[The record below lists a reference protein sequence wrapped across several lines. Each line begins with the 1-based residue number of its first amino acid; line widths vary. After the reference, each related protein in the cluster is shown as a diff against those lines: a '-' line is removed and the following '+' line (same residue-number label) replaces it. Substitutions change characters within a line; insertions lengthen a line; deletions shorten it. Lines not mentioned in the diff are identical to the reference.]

1 MRLVHVKE
9 EKIFFTMT
17 TGDLK
22 NNLRKF
28 VSELKQVQFPQSELD
43 LKGIAQG
50 VPKAFLPVVHH
61 VFLDY
66 SISLAQYFANKEY
79 DLYGKTDLR
88 FMEAVYKVLRDE
100 FGYKPQITKEQFLTI
115 GFAER
120 KILSLCEILKLLRGK
135 HDELNPKT
143 KSERKRGRNISHLTS
158 KGTTEKE
165 SSSVIKDVVARYDYF
180 PGPLPVNTDMKRFQ
194 SNKEATEAGLGLTE
208 PLVTRVIPDEDHTIM
223 NSEDTTRCFSK
234 TADKDD
240 SHQSSGTVPSNLV
253 VKSVSDERYFGVK
266 FPVSR
271 NLEIRSNFCQ
281 QPQLNWITGHSQGK
295 SVTREDQFTES
306 QPKQTK
312 SAEALPLEVPLS
324 FGPNPSIS
332 VPARIHTIPY
342 SERSVLSY
350 PMDLGTTVN
359 VGTTGLSRPQAIPLP
374 VSMTTA
380 PTPSPDLML
389 TPVIK
394 GVHHS
399 TVPILSCQRES
410 DLQAY
415 KVPVVEDNLPATK
428 VVRHS
433 NSSEAVSSVAVS
445 AHLSSSAE
453 NVTQVVVLKQ
463 QVQELQEKF
472 DAMTLLN
479 NEMSARVVLLES
491 RMKLLEEACEKKPC
505 SSCNNHPPTS
515 KESTLQKDIV
525 AVVSGFNLHG
535 DKDLA
540 TNVLTNEEI
549 NNHTRNDK
557 TGLKQNTTSR
567 KLFKEIV
574 TSAGSGDN
582 AVLESSHDNTPSTS
596 DKSDNDHDDDDD
608 DKENKIN
615 CEETPSKSKTVSS
628 SEQDDVIVISPL
640 PSASK
645 PSEVFA
651 DSTTKNTVVNVHKR
665 LQETRELLARTNRD
679 FAAKFNH
686 FQVE

>member
-28 VSELKQVQFPQSELD
+28 VSELKQVHFPQSELD

-223 NSEDTTRCFSK
+223 NSEDATRCCSK
-234 TADKDD
+234 TAGKDD

-350 PMDLGTTVN
+350 PMDLDTTVN
-359 VGTTGLSRPQAIPLP
+359 VRTRPQSIPSP

-428 VVRHS
+428 VLRHS
-433 NSSEAVSSVAVS
+433 NSSEAVSNVAVS
-445 AHLSSSAE
+445 AHPSSSAE

-463 QVQELQEKF
+463 LVQELQEKF

-505 SSCNNHPPTS
+505 CSCNNHPPTS
-515 KESTLQKDIV
+515 KESTLQKDIL

-535 DKDLA
+535 DKNLA
-540 TNVLTNEEI
+540 TNALTNEEI
-549 NNHTRNDK
+549 NNHTGNHK

-645 PSEVFA
+645 LSEVFA

-686 FQVE
+686 FQLE

>member
-1 MRLVHVKE
+1 
-9 EKIFFTMT
+9 MT

-28 VSELKQVQFPQSELD
+28 VSELKQVHFPQSELD
-43 LKGIAQG
+43 VKGIAQG

-143 KSERKRGRNISHLTS
+143 KGERKRGRSISHLTS

-165 SSSVIKDVVARYDYF
+165 SSSVIKDVMARDDYF

-208 PLVTRVIPDEDHTIM
+208 PLVTRVIPDDDHTIM
-223 NSEDTTRCFSK
+223 NSEDATRCCSK
-234 TADKDD
+234 TAGKKD
-240 SHQSSGTVPSNLV
+240 SHQSSDSVPSNLV
-253 VKSVSDERYFGVK
+253 VKSVSDEHQFGVK

-271 NLEIRSNFCQ
+271 NLEIRSKFCQ

-295 SVTREDQFTES
+295 SVTSEDQFRES
-306 QPKQTK
+306 QPWQTK
-312 SAEALPLEVPLS
+312 TAEALPLEVPLS
-324 FGPNPSIS
+324 CEPNPSIS
-332 VPARIHTIPY
+332 IPATIHTIPY
-342 SERSVLSY
+342 SERSGLSY
-350 PMDLGTTVN
+350 PMDLDTTVN
-359 VGTTGLSRPQAIPLP
+359 VRTRPQSIPSP

-445 AHLSSSAE
+445 AHPSSSAE

-505 SSCNNHPPTS
+505 CSSNNHPPTS

-525 AVVSGFNLHG
+525 TVVSGFNLHG
-535 DKDLA
+535 GKDLA
-540 TNVLTNEEI
+540 TNALTNEEI
-549 NNHTRNDK
+549 NYHTGNDK
-557 TGLKQNTTSR
+557 TGLKQNTTGR
-567 KLFKEIV
+567 KLFKEIE

-596 DKSDNDHDDDDD
+596 DKSDNDHYDDD

-615 CEETPSKSKTVSS
+615 SEETPSKSKTVSS
-628 SEQDDVIVISPL
+628 NEQDDVIVISPL

-645 PSEVFA
+645 LSEVFA

-686 FQVE
+686 FQLE

>member
-28 VSELKQVQFPQSELD
+28 VSELKQVHFPQSELD

-135 HDELNPKT
+135 HDELNSKT

-208 PLVTRVIPDEDHTIM
+208 PPVTRVIPDEDHTIM
-223 NSEDTTRCFSK
+223 NSEDATRCCSK
-234 TADKDD
+234 TAGKDD

-306 QPKQTK
+306 QPQQTK

-350 PMDLGTTVN
+350 PMDLDTTVN
-359 VGTTGLSRPQAIPLP
+359 VRTRPQSIPSP

-428 VVRHS
+428 VLRHS
-433 NSSEAVSSVAVS
+433 NSSEAVSNIAVS
-445 AHLSSSAE
+445 AHPSSSAE

-463 QVQELQEKF
+463 LVQELQEKF

-491 RMKLLEEACEKKPC
+491 RMKLLEQACEKKPC
-505 SSCNNHPPTS
+505 CSCNNHPPTS

-535 DKDLA
+535 DKNLA
-540 TNVLTNEEI
+540 TNALTNEEI
-549 NNHTRNDK
+549 NNHTGNHK

-567 KLFKEIV
+567 KLFKEKV

-596 DKSDNDHDDDDD
+596 DKSVNDHDDDDD

-615 CEETPSKSKTVSS
+615 CGETPSKSKTVSS

-645 PSEVFA
+645 LSEVFA

-665 LQETRELLARTNRD
+665 LQETRQLLARTNRD

-686 FQVE
+686 FQLE

>member
-1 MRLVHVKE
+1 
-9 EKIFFTMT
+9 MT

-28 VSELKQVQFPQSELD
+28 VSELKQVHFPQSELD
-43 LKGIAQG
+43 VKGIAQG

-143 KSERKRGRNISHLTS
+143 KGERKRGRSISHLTS

-165 SSSVIKDVVARYDYF
+165 SSSVIKDVMARDDYF

-208 PLVTRVIPDEDHTIM
+208 PLVTRVIPDDDHTIM
-223 NSEDTTRCFSK
+223 NSEDATRCCSK
-234 TADKDD
+234 TAGKKD
-240 SHQSSGTVPSNLV
+240 SHQSSDSVPSNLV
-253 VKSVSDERYFGVK
+253 VKSVSDEHQFGVK

-271 NLEIRSNFCQ
+271 NLEIRSKFCQ

-306 QPKQTK
+306 QPQQTK

-342 SERSVLSY
+342 SERSVLFY
-350 PMDLGTTVN
+350 PMDLDTTVN
-359 VGTTGLSRPQAIPLP
+359 VRTRPQSIPSP

-380 PTPSPDLML
+380 PTASPDLML

-433 NSSEAVSSVAVS
+433 NSSEAVSNVAVS
-445 AHLSSSAE
+445 AHPSSSAE

-463 QVQELQEKF
+463 LVQELQEKF

-505 SSCNNHPPTS
+505 CSCNNHPPTS

-525 AVVSGFNLHG
+525 TVVSGFNLHG
-535 DKDLA
+535 GKDLA
-540 TNVLTNEEI
+540 TNALTNEEI
-549 NNHTRNDK
+549 NYHTGNDK
-557 TGLKQNTTSR
+557 TGLKQNTTGR
-567 KLFKEIV
+567 KLFKEIE

-596 DKSDNDHDDDDD
+596 DKSDNDHYDDD

-615 CEETPSKSKTVSS
+615 SEETPSKSKTVSS
-628 SEQDDVIVISPL
+628 NEQDDVIVISPL

-645 PSEVFA
+645 LSEVFA

-686 FQVE
+686 FQLE

>member
-1 MRLVHVKE
+1 
-9 EKIFFTMT
+9 MT

-28 VSELKQVQFPQSELD
+28 VSELKQVHFPQSELD

-143 KSERKRGRNISHLTS
+143 KGERKRGRSISHLTS

-165 SSSVIKDVVARYDYF
+165 SSSVIKDIIARYDYF

-208 PLVTRVIPDEDHTIM
+208 PLVTRVIPDEDHTIR
-223 NSEDTTRCFSK
+223 NSEDATRCCSK
-234 TADKDD
+234 TAGKDD

-271 NLEIRSNFCQ
+271 NLEIRSNFSQ

-306 QPKQTK
+306 QPQQTK
-312 SAEALPLEVPLS
+312 SAEALPLEVPMS
-324 FGPNPSIS
+324 FGPNPPIS

-350 PMDLGTTVN
+350 PIDLDTTDN
-359 VGTTGLSRPQAIPLP
+359 VRTTGLNRPQSIPSP

-433 NSSEAVSSVAVS
+433 NSSEAVSSGDS

-505 SSCNNHPPTS
+505 CSCNNRPPTN
-515 KESTLQKDIV
+515 EERTLQKDIV
-525 AVVSGFNLHG
+525 AVVSGFNFHG
-535 DKDLA
+535 NKDLA
-540 TNVLTNEEI
+540 TNALPNEEI
-549 NNHTRNDK
+549 NNHTGNDK

-608 DKENKIN
+608 KENNIN
-615 CEETPSKSKTVSS
+615 SEETPSKSKTVSS

-645 PSEVFA
+645 LSEVFA

-686 FQVE
+686 YQLE

>member
-1 MRLVHVKE
+1 
-9 EKIFFTMT
+9 MT

-28 VSELKQVQFPQSELD
+28 VSELKQVHFPQSELD

-50 VPKAFLPVVHH
+50 IPKAFLPVVHH

-79 DLYGKTDLR
+79 DLYGKTDSR

-208 PLVTRVIPDEDHTIM
+208 PLVTRVILDEDHTIM
-223 NSEDTTRCFSK
+223 NSEDATRCCSK
-234 TADKDD
+234 TAGKDD

-350 PMDLGTTVN
+350 PVDLDTTVN
-359 VGTTGLSRPQAIPLP
+359 VRTRPQSIPSP

-380 PTPSPDLML
+380 PKPSPDLML

-399 TVPILSCQRES
+399 TVPFLSCQRES

-433 NSSEAVSSVAVS
+433 NSSEAVSNVAVS
-445 AHLSSSAE
+445 AHPSSSAE

-463 QVQELQEKF
+463 LVQELQEKF

-505 SSCNNHPPTS
+505 CSCNNHPPTS

-535 DKDLA
+535 DKNLA
-540 TNVLTNEEI
+540 TNALTNEEI
-549 NNHTRNDK
+549 NNHTGNHK

-645 PSEVFA
+645 LSEVFA

>member
-1 MRLVHVKE
+1 
-9 EKIFFTMT
+9 MT

-28 VSELKQVQFPQSELD
+28 VSELKQVHFPQSELD

-143 KSERKRGRNISHLTS
+143 KGERKRGRSISHLTS

-165 SSSVIKDVVARYDYF
+165 SSSVIKDVMARDDYF

-223 NSEDTTRCFSK
+223 NSEDATRCCSK
-234 TADKDD
+234 TAGKKD
-240 SHQSSGTVPSNLV
+240 SHQSSGSVPSNLV
-253 VKSVSDERYFGVK
+253 VKSVSDEHQFGVK

-271 NLEIRSNFCQ
+271 NLEIRSKFCQ

-295 SVTREDQFTES
+295 SVTSEDQFRES
-306 QPKQTK
+306 QPWQTK
-312 SAEALPLEVPLS
+312 TAEALPLEVPLS
-324 FGPNPSIS
+324 CEPNPSIS
-332 VPARIHTIPY
+332 IPATIHTVPY
-342 SERSVLSY
+342 SERSGLSY
-350 PMDLGTTVN
+350 PMDLDTTVN
-359 VGTTGLSRPQAIPLP
+359 VRTRPQSIPSP

-399 TVPILSCQRES
+399 NVPILSCQRES

-445 AHLSSSAE
+445 AHPSSSAE

-472 DAMTLLN
+472 DAMTLLK

-505 SSCNNHPPTS
+505 CSCNNHPPTS

-525 AVVSGFNLHG
+525 TVVSGFNLHG
-535 DKDLA
+535 GKDLA
-540 TNVLTNEEI
+540 TNALTNEEI
-549 NNHTRNDK
+549 NYHTGNDK
-557 TGLKQNTTSR
+557 TGLKQNTTGR
-567 KLFKEIV
+567 KLFKEIE

-645 PSEVFA
+645 LSEVFA

-686 FQVE
+686 FQLE

>member
-1 MRLVHVKE
+1 
-9 EKIFFTMT
+9 MT

-28 VSELKQVQFPQSELD
+28 VSELKQVHFPQSELD

-143 KSERKRGRNISHLTS
+143 KGERKRGRSISHLTS

-165 SSSVIKDVVARYDYF
+165 SSSVIKDIIARYDYF

-208 PLVTRVIPDEDHTIM
+208 PLVTRVVPDEDHTIM
-223 NSEDTTRCFSK
+223 NSEDATRCCSK
-234 TADKDD
+234 TAGKDD

-271 NLEIRSNFCQ
+271 NLEIRSNFSQ

-306 QPKQTK
+306 QPQQTK

-350 PMDLGTTVN
+350 PIDLDTTDN
-359 VGTTGLSRPQAIPLP
+359 VRTTGLNRPQSIPSP

-433 NSSEAVSSVAVS
+433 NSSEAVSSGDS

-491 RMKLLEEACEKKPC
+491 RMKLLEEACEKKTC
-505 SSCNNHPPTS
+505 CSCNNRPPTN
-515 KESTLQKDIV
+515 EERTLQKDIV
-525 AVVSGFNLHG
+525 AVVSGFNFHG
-535 DKDLA
+535 NKDLA
-540 TNVLTNEEI
+540 TNALPNEEI
-549 NNHTRNDK
+549 NNHTGNDK

-608 DKENKIN
+608 KENNIN
-615 CEETPSKSKTVSS
+615 SEETPSKSKTVSS

-645 PSEVFA
+645 LSEVFA

-679 FAAKFNH
+679 FATKFNH
-686 FQVE
+686 YQLE

>member
-1 MRLVHVKE
+1 
-9 EKIFFTMT
+9 MT

-28 VSELKQVQFPQSELD
+28 VSELKQVHFPQSELD
-43 LKGIAQG
+43 VKGIAQG

-165 SSSVIKDVVARYDYF
+165 SSSVIKDVMARDDYF

-208 PLVTRVIPDEDHTIM
+208 PLVTRVIPDDDHTIM
-223 NSEDTTRCFSK
+223 NSEDATRCCSK
-234 TADKDD
+234 TAGKKD
-240 SHQSSGTVPSNLV
+240 SHQSSDSVPSNLV
-253 VKSVSDERYFGVK
+253 VKSVSDEHQFGVK

-271 NLEIRSNFCQ
+271 NLEIRSKFCQ

-295 SVTREDQFTES
+295 SVTSEDQFRES
-306 QPKQTK
+306 QPWQTK
-312 SAEALPLEVPLS
+312 TAEALPLEVPLS
-324 FGPNPSIS
+324 CEPNPSIS
-332 VPARIHTIPY
+332 IPATIHTIPY
-342 SERSVLSY
+342 SERSGLSY
-350 PMDLGTTVN
+350 PMDLDTTVN
-359 VGTTGLSRPQAIPLP
+359 VRTRPQSIPSP

-445 AHLSSSAE
+445 AHPSSSAE

-463 QVQELQEKF
+463 LVQELQEKF

-505 SSCNNHPPTS
+505 CSSNNHPPTS

-525 AVVSGFNLHG
+525 TVVSGFNLHG
-535 DKDLA
+535 GKDLA
-540 TNVLTNEEI
+540 TNALTNEEI
-549 NNHTRNDK
+549 NYHTGNDK
-557 TGLKQNTTSR
+557 TGLKQNTTGR
-567 KLFKEIV
+567 KLFKEIE

-582 AVLESSHDNTPSTS
+582 AVLESSHDNTPSTL
-596 DKSDNDHDDDDD
+596 DKSDNDHYDDD

-615 CEETPSKSKTVSS
+615 SEETPSKSKTVSS
-628 SEQDDVIVISPL
+628 NEQDDVIVISPL

-645 PSEVFA
+645 LSEVFA

-686 FQVE
+686 FQLE

>member
-1 MRLVHVKE
+1 
-9 EKIFFTMT
+9 MT

-28 VSELKQVQFPQSELD
+28 VSELKQVHFPQSELD

-143 KSERKRGRNISHLTS
+143 KGERKRGRSISHLTS

-165 SSSVIKDVVARYDYF
+165 SSSVIKDVIARYDYF

-208 PLVTRVIPDEDHTIM
+208 PLVTRVVPDEDHTIM
-223 NSEDTTRCFSK
+223 NSEDATRCCSK
-234 TADKDD
+234 TAGKDD

-271 NLEIRSNFCQ
+271 NLEIRSNFSQ

-306 QPKQTK
+306 QPQQTK

-350 PMDLGTTVN
+350 PIDLDTTDN
-359 VGTTGLSRPQAIPLP
+359 VRTTGLNRPQSIPSP

-415 KVPVVEDNLPATK
+415 KVPVAEDNLPATK

-433 NSSEAVSSVAVS
+433 NSSEAVSSGDS

-491 RMKLLEEACEKKPC
+491 RMKLLEEACEKKTC
-505 SSCNNHPPTS
+505 CSCNNRPPTNE
-515 KESTLQKDIV
+515 ESTLQKDIV
-525 AVVSGFNLHG
+525 AVVSGFNFHG
-535 DKDLA
+535 NKDLA
-540 TNVLTNEEI
+540 TNALPNEEI
-549 NNHTRNDK
+549 NNHTGNDK

-608 DKENKIN
+608 KENN
-615 CEETPSKSKTVSS
+615 MNSEETPSKSKTVSS

-645 PSEVFA
+645 LSEVFA

-686 FQVE
+686 YQLE

>member
-1 MRLVHVKE
+1 
-9 EKIFFTMT
+9 MT

-28 VSELKQVQFPQSELD
+28 VSELKQVHFPQSELD

-143 KSERKRGRNISHLTS
+143 KGERKRGRSISHLTS

-165 SSSVIKDVVARYDYF
+165 SSSVIKDIIARYDYF

-208 PLVTRVIPDEDHTIM
+208 PLVTRVVPDEDHTIM
-223 NSEDTTRCFSK
+223 NSEDATRCCSK
-234 TADKDD
+234 TAGKDD

-271 NLEIRSNFCQ
+271 NLEIRSNFSQ

-306 QPKQTK
+306 QPQQTK

-350 PMDLGTTVN
+350 PIDLDTTDN
-359 VGTTGLSRPQAIPLP
+359 VRTTGLNRPQSIPSP

-433 NSSEAVSSVAVS
+433 NSSEAVSSGDS

-491 RMKLLEEACEKKPC
+491 RMKLLEEACEKKTC
-505 SSCNNHPPTS
+505 CSCNNRPPTNE
-515 KESTLQKDIV
+515 ESTLQKDIV
-525 AVVSGFNLHG
+525 AVVSGFNFHG
-535 DKDLA
+535 NKDLA
-540 TNVLTNEEI
+540 TNALPNEEI
-549 NNHTRNDK
+549 NNHTGNDK

-608 DKENKIN
+608 KENNIN
-615 CEETPSKSKTVSS
+615 SEETPSKSKTVSS

-645 PSEVFA
+645 LSEVFA

-679 FAAKFNH
+679 FATKFNH
-686 FQVE
+686 YQLE

>member
-1 MRLVHVKE
+1 M
-9 EKIFFTMT
+9 
-17 TGDLK
+17 
-22 NNLRKF
+22 
-28 VSELKQVQFPQSELD
+28 
-43 LKGIAQG
+43 
-50 VPKAFLPVVHH
+50 
-61 VFLDY
+61 
-66 SISLAQYFANKEY
+66 
-79 DLYGKTDLR
+79 
-88 FMEAVYKVLRDE
+88 
-100 FGYKPQITKEQFLTI
+100 
-115 GFAER
+115 
-120 KILSLCEILKLLRGK
+120 
-135 HDELNPKT
+135 
-143 KSERKRGRNISHLTS
+143 
-158 KGTTEKE
+158 
-165 SSSVIKDVVARYDYF
+165 
-180 PGPLPVNTDMKRFQ
+180 
-194 SNKEATEAGLGLTE
+194 
-208 PLVTRVIPDEDHTIM
+208 
-223 NSEDTTRCFSK
+223 
-234 TADKDD
+234 
-240 SHQSSGTVPSNLV
+240 
-253 VKSVSDERYFGVK
+253 
-266 FPVSR
+266 
-271 NLEIRSNFCQ
+271 
-281 QPQLNWITGHSQGK
+281 NWITGHSQGK
-295 SVTREDQFTES
+295 SVTSEDQFRES
-306 QPKQTK
+306 QPWQTK
-312 SAEALPLEVPLS
+312 TAEALPLEVPLS
-324 FGPNPSIS
+324 CRPNPSIS

-342 SERSVLSY
+342 SEKSVLSY
-350 PMDLGTTVN
+350 PMDLDTTVN
-359 VGTTGLSRPQAIPLP
+359 MQTRSQSIPSP
-374 VSMTTA
+374 VCMTTA

-394 GVHHS
+394 GVRHS
-399 TVPILSCQRES
+399 TVPILSCQKES

-515 KESTLQKDIV
+515 EESTLQKDIV

-540 TNVLTNEEI
+540 TNALTNEEI

-686 FQVE
+686 FQLE

>member
-1 MRLVHVKE
+1 
-9 EKIFFTMT
+9 
-17 TGDLK
+17 
-22 NNLRKF
+22 
-28 VSELKQVQFPQSELD
+28 
-43 LKGIAQG
+43 
-50 VPKAFLPVVHH
+50 
-61 VFLDY
+61 
-66 SISLAQYFANKEY
+66 
-79 DLYGKTDLR
+79 
-88 FMEAVYKVLRDE
+88 
-100 FGYKPQITKEQFLTI
+100 
-115 GFAER
+115 
-120 KILSLCEILKLLRGK
+120 
-135 HDELNPKT
+135 
-143 KSERKRGRNISHLTS
+143 
-158 KGTTEKE
+158 
-165 SSSVIKDVVARYDYF
+165 
-180 PGPLPVNTDMKRFQ
+180 
-194 SNKEATEAGLGLTE
+194 
-208 PLVTRVIPDEDHTIM
+208 
-223 NSEDTTRCFSK
+223 
-234 TADKDD
+234 
-240 SHQSSGTVPSNLV
+240 
-253 VKSVSDERYFGVK
+253 
-266 FPVSR
+266 
-271 NLEIRSNFCQ
+271 
-281 QPQLNWITGHSQGK
+281 
-295 SVTREDQFTES
+295 
-306 QPKQTK
+306 
-312 SAEALPLEVPLS
+312 
-324 FGPNPSIS
+324 
-332 VPARIHTIPY
+332 
-342 SERSVLSY
+342 
-350 PMDLGTTVN
+350 MDLGTTVN

-491 RMKLLEEACEKKPC
+491 RMKLLEEACEKTPC
-505 SSCNNHPPTS
+505 SSRNNHPPTS
-515 KESTLQKDIV
+515 EESTLQKDIV

-540 TNVLTNEEI
+540 TNALTNEEI

-582 AVLESSHDNTPSTS
+582 AVLEPSHDNTPSTS

-686 FQVE
+686 FQLE

>member
-1 MRLVHVKE
+1 
-9 EKIFFTMT
+9 MT

-28 VSELKQVQFPQSELD
+28 VSELKQVHFPQSELD

-135 HDELNPKT
+135 HDELNLKT
-143 KSERKRGRNISHLTS
+143 KGERKRGRSISHLTS
-158 KGTTEKE
+158 KGTTENE
-165 SSSVIKDVVARYDYF
+165 SSSVIKDVIARYDYF

-208 PLVTRVIPDEDHTIM
+208 PLVTRVVPDEDHTIM
-223 NSEDTTRCFSK
+223 NSEDATRCCSK
-234 TADKDD
+234 TAGKDD

-271 NLEIRSNFCQ
+271 NLEIRSNFSQ

-306 QPKQTK
+306 QPQQTK

-350 PMDLGTTVN
+350 PIDLDTTDN
-359 VGTTGLSRPQAIPLP
+359 VRTTGLNRPQSIPSP

-394 GVHHS
+394 GVQHS

-433 NSSEAVSSVAVS
+433 NSSEAVSSGDS

-491 RMKLLEEACEKKPC
+491 RMKLLEEACEKKTC
-505 SSCNNHPPTS
+505 CSCNNRPPTNE
-515 KESTLQKDIV
+515 ESTLQKDIV
-525 AVVSGFNLHG
+525 AVVSGFNFHG
-535 DKDLA
+535 NKDLA
-540 TNVLTNEEI
+540 TNALPNEEI
-549 NNHTRNDK
+549 NNHTGNDK

-608 DKENKIN
+608 KENNIN
-615 CEETPSKSKTVSS
+615 SEETPSKSKTVSS

-645 PSEVFA
+645 LSEVFA

-679 FAAKFNH
+679 FATKFNH
-686 FQVE
+686 YQLE

>member
-1 MRLVHVKE
+1 
-9 EKIFFTMT
+9 MT

-28 VSELKQVQFPQSELD
+28 VSELKQVHFPQSELD

-120 KILSLCEILKLLRGK
+120 KILSLCEILKLLKGK
-135 HDELNPKT
+135 HDELNLKT

-158 KGTTEKE
+158 KGNTEKE
-165 SSSVIKDVVARYDYF
+165 SSSVIKDVIARCDYF
-180 PGPLPVNTDMKRFQ
+180 PGPLPVDTDMKRFQ

-208 PLVTRVIPDEDHTIM
+208 PLVTRVIPDEDHNIV
-223 NSEDTTRCFSK
+223 NSEDATRRCSK
-234 TADKDD
+234 TASKDD
-240 SHQSSGTVPSNLV
+240 SHQSSGSVPSNLV
-253 VKSVSDERYFGVK
+253 VKSVSDERQFAVK

-271 NLEIRSNFCQ
+271 NLEVRSNFCQ
-281 QPQLNWITGHSQGK
+281 QPQLNWITCQEPKFSGHSQVK
-295 SVTREDQFTES
+295 SVPWEDQFKES
-306 QPKQTK
+306 QPWQTK
-312 SAEALPLEVPLS
+312 SAEAHPLEVPLS
-324 FGPNPSIS
+324 CGPNRSIS
-332 VPARIHTIPY
+332 VPARVHTIPY

-350 PMDLGTTVN
+350 PIDLDTTVS
-359 VGTTGLSRPQAIPLP
+359 VGTRPQSIPSP

-394 GVHHS
+394 GAHRC

-415 KVPVVEDNLPATK
+415 KVPVVEDDLPATK

-433 NSSEAVSSVAVS
+433 NSSEAVSSGDS
-445 AHLSSSAE
+445 ALPSSSAE

-505 SSCNNHPPTS
+505 YSCNSSPPTS
-515 KESTLQKDIV
+515 EESTLQKDIV
-525 AVVSGFNLHG
+525 TVVSGFNLHG
-535 DKDLA
+535 DKDSA
-540 TNVLTNEEI
+540 TNASTNEEI
-549 NNHTRNDK
+549 NYHEVNDK
-557 TGLKQNTTSR
+557 TGLKHHTTSR

-596 DKSDNDHDDDDD
+596 DKSDNDHDDDND
-608 DKENKIN
+608 DKENNIN
-615 CEETPSKSKTVSS
+615 SEETPSKSKTVSS
-628 SEQDDVIVISPL
+628 SKQDDGIIISPL

-645 PSEVFA
+645 LSEVFA

-686 FQVE
+686 YQLE

>member
-1 MRLVHVKE
+1 
-9 EKIFFTMT
+9 MT

-28 VSELKQVQFPQSELD
+28 VSELKQVHFPQSELD

-88 FMEAVYKVLRDE
+88 FMEAVYKVLRDD

-143 KSERKRGRNISHLTS
+143 KGERKRGRSISHLTS
-158 KGTTEKE
+158 KGTTERE
-165 SSSVIKDVVARYDYF
+165 SSSVIKDVIARYDYF

-223 NSEDTTRCFSK
+223 NSEDATRCCSK
-234 TADKDD
+234 TAGKDD

-271 NLEIRSNFCQ
+271 NLEIRSNFSQ

-306 QPKQTK
+306 QPQQTK

-350 PMDLGTTVN
+350 PIDLDTTDN
-359 VGTTGLSRPQAIPLP
+359 VRTTGLNRPQSIPSP

-394 GVHHS
+394 GVQHS

-433 NSSEAVSSVAVS
+433 NSSEAVSSGDS

-505 SSCNNHPPTS
+505 CSCNNRPPTNE
-515 KESTLQKDIV
+515 ESTLQKGIV
-525 AVVSGFNLHG
+525 AVVSGFNFHG
-535 DKDLA
+535 NKDLA
-540 TNVLTNEEI
+540 TNALPNEEI
-549 NNHTRNDK
+549 NNHTGNDK

-608 DKENKIN
+608 KENNIN
-615 CEETPSKSKTVSS
+615 SEETPSKSKTVSS

-645 PSEVFA
+645 LSEVFA

-679 FAAKFNH
+679 FATKFNH
-686 FQVE
+686 YQLE

>member
-1 MRLVHVKE
+1 
-9 EKIFFTMT
+9 MT

-28 VSELKQVQFPQSELD
+28 VSELKQVHFPQSELD

-143 KSERKRGRNISHLTS
+143 KGERKRGRSISHLTS
-158 KGTTEKE
+158 KVTTERE
-165 SSSVIKDVVARYDYF
+165 SSSVMKDVMDRYDYF
-180 PGPLPVNTDMKRFQ
+180 PGPLPVDTDMKRFQ

-208 PLVTRVIPDEDHTIM
+208 PLVTRVIPDEDHPIM
-223 NSEDTTRCFSK
+223 NSEDATRCCSK
-234 TADKDD
+234 TAGKKD
-240 SHQSSGTVPSNLV
+240 SHQSSGSVPSNLV
-253 VKSVSDERYFGVK
+253 VKSVSDEHQFGVK

-295 SVTREDQFTES
+295 SVTREDQFRES
-306 QPKQTK
+306 QPWQTK
-312 SAEALPLEVPLS
+312 TAEALPLEVPLS
-324 FGPNPSIS
+324 CEPNPSIS
-332 VPARIHTIPY
+332 IPARIHTIPY

-350 PMDLGTTVN
+350 PVDLDTTVN
-359 VGTTGLSRPQAIPLP
+359 VRTRPQSIPSP

-445 AHLSSSAE
+445 AHPSSSAE
-453 NVTQVVVLKQ
+453 NVTQVVFLKQ

-479 NEMSARVVLLES
+479 NEMSARVVFLES
-491 RMKLLEEACEKKPC
+491 RMKLLEEACERKPC
-505 SSCNNHPPTS
+505 CSCNNHPPTS

-525 AVVSGFNLHG
+525 TVVSGFNLHG
-535 DKDLA
+535 GKDLA
-540 TNVLTNEEI
+540 TNALTNEEI
-549 NNHTRNDK
+549 NYHTGNDK
-557 TGLKQNTTSR
+557 TGLKQNTTGR
-567 KLFKEIV
+567 KLFKEIE

-596 DKSDNDHDDDDD
+596 DKSDNDHYDDD

-615 CEETPSKSKTVSS
+615 SEETPSKSKTVSS
-628 SEQDDVIVISPL
+628 NEQDDVIVISPL

-645 PSEVFA
+645 LSEVFA

-686 FQVE
+686 FQLE

>member
-1 MRLVHVKE
+1 
-9 EKIFFTMT
+9 MT

-28 VSELKQVQFPQSELD
+28 VSELKQVHFPQSELD

-143 KSERKRGRNISHLTS
+143 KDERKRGRSISHLTS

-165 SSSVIKDVVARYDYF
+165 SSSVIKDVIARYDYF

-223 NSEDTTRCFSK
+223 NSEDATRCCSK
-234 TADKDD
+234 TAGKDD

-271 NLEIRSNFCQ
+271 NLEIRSNFSQ

-306 QPKQTK
+306 QPQQTK

-350 PMDLGTTVN
+350 PIDLDTTDN
-359 VGTTGLSRPQAIPLP
+359 VRTTGLNRPQSIPSP

-394 GVHHS
+394 GVQHS

-433 NSSEAVSSVAVS
+433 NSSEAVSSGDS

-491 RMKLLEEACEKKPC
+491 RMKLLEEACEKKTC
-505 SSCNNHPPTS
+505 CSCNNRPPTNE
-515 KESTLQKDIV
+515 ESTLQKDIV
-525 AVVSGFNLHG
+525 AVVSGFNFHG
-535 DKDLA
+535 NKDLA
-540 TNVLTNEEI
+540 TNALPNEEI
-549 NNHTRNDK
+549 NNHTGNDK

-608 DKENKIN
+608 KENTIN
-615 CEETPSKSKTVSS
+615 SEETPSKSKTVSS

-645 PSEVFA
+645 LSEVFA

-686 FQVE
+686 YQLE

>member
-1 MRLVHVKE
+1 
-9 EKIFFTMT
+9 MT

-28 VSELKQVQFPQSELD
+28 VSELKQVHFPQSELD

-143 KSERKRGRNISHLTS
+143 KGERKRGRSISHLTS
-158 KGTTEKE
+158 KGTTERE
-165 SSSVIKDVVARYDYF
+165 SSSVIKDVIARYDYF

-223 NSEDTTRCFSK
+223 NSDDATRCCSK
-234 TADKDD
+234 TTGKVD

-271 NLEIRSNFCQ
+271 NLEIRSNFSQ

-306 QPKQTK
+306 QPQQTN

-350 PMDLGTTVN
+350 PIDLDTTDN
-359 VGTTGLSRPQAIPLP
+359 VRTTGLNRPQSIPSP

-394 GVHHS
+394 GVQHS

-433 NSSEAVSSVAVS
+433 NSSEAVSSGDS

-505 SSCNNHPPTS
+505 CSCNNRPPTNE
-515 KESTLQKDIV
+515 ESTLQKGIV
-525 AVVSGFNLHG
+525 AVVSGFNFHG
-535 DKDLA
+535 NKDLA
-540 TNVLTNEEI
+540 TNALPNEEI
-549 NNHTRNDK
+549 NNHRGNDK

-574 TSAGSGDN
+574 TSAGSGGN

-608 DKENKIN
+608 KENNIN
-615 CEETPSKSKTVSS
+615 SEETPSKSKTVSS

-645 PSEVFA
+645 LSEVFA

-686 FQVE
+686 YQLE

>member
-1 MRLVHVKE
+1 
-9 EKIFFTMT
+9 MT

-28 VSELKQVQFPQSELD
+28 VSELKQVHFPQSELD

-143 KSERKRGRNISHLTS
+143 KGERKRGRSISHLTS

-165 SSSVIKDVVARYDYF
+165 SSSVIKDIIARYDYF

-208 PLVTRVIPDEDHTIM
+208 PLVTRVIPDEDHTIR
-223 NSEDTTRCFSK
+223 NSEDATRCCSK
-234 TADKDD
+234 TAGKDD

-271 NLEIRSNFCQ
+271 NLEIRSNFSQ

-306 QPKQTK
+306 QPQQTK

-350 PMDLGTTVN
+350 PIDLDTTDN
-359 VGTTGLSRPQAIPLP
+359 VRTTGLNRPQSIPSP

-433 NSSEAVSSVAVS
+433 NSSEAVSSGDS

-505 SSCNNHPPTS
+505 CSCNNRPPTNE
-515 KESTLQKDIV
+515 ESTLQKDIV
-525 AVVSGFNLHG
+525 AVVSGFNFHG
-535 DKDLA
+535 NKDLA
-540 TNVLTNEEI
+540 TNALPNEEI
-549 NNHTRNDK
+549 NNHTGNDK

-608 DKENKIN
+608 KENNIN
-615 CEETPSKSKTVSS
+615 SEETPSKSKTVSS

-645 PSEVFA
+645 LSEVFA

-686 FQVE
+686 YQLE

>member
-1 MRLVHVKE
+1 
-9 EKIFFTMT
+9 MT

-28 VSELKQVQFPQSELD
+28 VSELKQVHFPQSELD

-135 HDELNPKT
+135 HDELNPKA
-143 KSERKRGRNISHLTS
+143 KGERKRGRSISHLTS

-165 SSSVIKDVVARYDYF
+165 SSSVIKDVMARDDYF
-180 PGPLPVNTDMKRFQ
+180 PGPLPVDTDMKRFQ

-223 NSEDTTRCFSK
+223 NSEDATRCCSK
-234 TADKDD
+234 TAGKKD
-240 SHQSSGTVPSNLV
+240 SHQSSGSVPSNLV
-253 VKSVSDERYFGVK
+253 VKSVSDEHQFGVK

-271 NLEIRSNFCQ
+271 NLEIRSKFCQ

-295 SVTREDQFTES
+295 SVTSEDQFRES
-306 QPKQTK
+306 QPWQTK
-312 SAEALPLEVPLS
+312 TAEALPLEVPLS
-324 FGPNPSIS
+324 FEPNPSIS
-332 VPARIHTIPY
+332 IPARIHTIPY
-342 SERSVLSY
+342 SERSGLSY
-350 PMDLGTTVN
+350 PMDLDTTVN
-359 VGTTGLSRPQAIPLP
+359 VRTRPQSIPSP

-433 NSSEAVSSVAVS
+433 NSSEAVSSVSVS
-445 AHLSSSAE
+445 AHPSSSAE

-505 SSCNNHPPTS
+505 SSCYNHPPTS
-515 KESTLQKDIV
+515 EESTLQKDIV
-525 AVVSGFNLHG
+525 AVVSGFNVHG
-535 DKDLA
+535 DKNLA
-540 TNVLTNEEI
+540 TNALTNEEI
-549 NNHTRNDK
+549 NNHKGNHK

-582 AVLESSHDNTPSTS
+582 AVLESSHDNTPSTL

-608 DKENKIN
+608 KENNIN
-615 CEETPSKSKTVSS
+615 SEETPSKSKTVSS
-628 SEQDDVIVISPL
+628 SEQDKVIVISPL

-645 PSEVFA
+645 LSEVFA

-686 FQVE
+686 FQLE

>member
-1 MRLVHVKE
+1 
-9 EKIFFTMT
+9 MT

-28 VSELKQVQFPQSELD
+28 VSELKQVHFPQSELD

-143 KSERKRGRNISHLTS
+143 KSERKRGKNISHLTIKS
-158 KGTTEKE
+158 TTEKE
-165 SSSVIKDVVARYDYF
+165 SSSVIKDVIARYDYF

-223 NSEDTTRCFSK
+223 NSEDATRCCSK
-234 TADKDD
+234 TAGKKD
-240 SHQSSGTVPSNLV
+240 SHQSSGSVPSNLV
-253 VKSVSDERYFGVK
+253 VKSVSDERHFGVK

-295 SVTREDQFTES
+295 SVTREDQVREA
-306 QPKQTK
+306 QPWQTK
-312 SAEALPLEVPLS
+312 STEALPLEVPLS
-324 FGPNPSIS
+324 CEPNPSIS
-332 VPARIHTIPY
+332 IPARMHTIPY

-350 PMDLGTTVN
+350 PMDLDTTVN
-359 VGTTGLSRPQAIPLP
+359 VGTTGLNRPQSIPSP

-389 TPVIK
+389 TPVVK
-394 GVHHS
+394 GAHHS
-399 TVPILSCQRES
+399 TVPILTCQRES
-410 DLQAY
+410 DLLAY

-433 NSSEAVSSVAVS
+433 NSSEGVSSVAVS
-445 AHLSSSAE
+445 VHPSSSAE
-453 NVTQVVVLKQ
+453 NVTQVVVLRQ

-491 RMKLLEEACEKKPC
+491 RMKLLEDACERKPC
-505 SSCNNHPPTS
+505 CSCNNRPPTS
-515 KESTLQKDIV
+515 EESTLQKDIV

-535 DKDLA
+535 DKDSA
-540 TNVLTNEEI
+540 TNALTNEEI
-549 NNHTRNDK
+549 NNHTGNDK

-596 DKSDNDHDDDDD
+596 EKSDNDHDDDDD
-608 DKENKIN
+608 KENNIN
-615 CEETPSKSKTVSS
+615 SEETPSKSKTVSS
-628 SEQDDVIVISPL
+628 SEKDEVIVISPL

-645 PSEVFA
+645 LSEVFA

-686 FQVE
+686 YQLE

>member
-1 MRLVHVKE
+1 
-9 EKIFFTMT
+9 
-17 TGDLK
+17 
-22 NNLRKF
+22 
-28 VSELKQVQFPQSELD
+28 
-43 LKGIAQG
+43 
-50 VPKAFLPVVHH
+50 
-61 VFLDY
+61 
-66 SISLAQYFANKEY
+66 
-79 DLYGKTDLR
+79 
-88 FMEAVYKVLRDE
+88 
-100 FGYKPQITKEQFLTI
+100 
-115 GFAER
+115 
-120 KILSLCEILKLLRGK
+120 
-135 HDELNPKT
+135 
-143 KSERKRGRNISHLTS
+143 
-158 KGTTEKE
+158 
-165 SSSVIKDVVARYDYF
+165 
-180 PGPLPVNTDMKRFQ
+180 
-194 SNKEATEAGLGLTE
+194 
-208 PLVTRVIPDEDHTIM
+208 M
-223 NSEDTTRCFSK
+223 NSEDATRCCSK
-234 TADKDD
+234 TAGKKD
-240 SHQSSGTVPSNLV
+240 SHQSSGSVPSNLV
-253 VKSVSDERYFGVK
+253 VKSVSDEHQFGVK

-295 SVTREDQFTES
+295 SVISEDQFRES
-306 QPKQTK
+306 QPWQTK
-312 SAEALPLEVPLS
+312 TAEALPLEVPLS
-324 FGPNPSIS
+324 CRPNPSIS

-350 PMDLGTTVN
+350 PMDLDTTVN
-359 VGTTGLSRPQAIPLP
+359 VRTRPQSIPSP

-399 TVPILSCQRES
+399 TVPILSYQRES

-433 NSSEAVSSVAVS
+433 NSSEAVSNVAVS
-445 AHLSSSAE
+445 AHPSSSAE

-463 QVQELQEKF
+463 LVQELQEKF

-505 SSCNNHPPTS
+505 CSCNNHPPTS

-535 DKDLA
+535 DKNLA
-540 TNVLTNEEI
+540 TNALTNEEI
-549 NNHTRNDK
+549 NNHTGNHK

-596 DKSDNDHDDDDD
+596 NKSDNDHDDDDY

-645 PSEVFA
+645 LSEVFA

-686 FQVE
+686 FQLE

>member
-1 MRLVHVKE
+1 
-9 EKIFFTMT
+9 MT

-28 VSELKQVQFPQSELD
+28 VSELKQVHFPQSELD

-143 KSERKRGRNISHLTS
+143 KNERKRGRNISHLTS

-165 SSSVIKDVVARYDYF
+165 SSSVIKDVMARDDYF

-223 NSEDTTRCFSK
+223 NSEDATRCCSK
-234 TADKDD
+234 TAGKKD
-240 SHQSSGTVPSNLV
+240 SHQSSGSVPSNLV
-253 VKSVSDERYFGVK
+253 VKSVSDEHQFGVK

-271 NLEIRSNFCQ
+271 NLEIRSKFCQ

-295 SVTREDQFTES
+295 SVTSEDQFRES
-306 QPKQTK
+306 QPWQTK
-312 SAEALPLEVPLS
+312 TAEALPLEVPLS
-324 FGPNPSIS
+324 CEPNPSIS
-332 VPARIHTIPY
+332 IPATIHTIPY
-342 SERSVLSY
+342 SERSGLSY
-350 PMDLGTTVN
+350 PMDLDTTVN
-359 VGTTGLSRPQAIPLP
+359 VRTRPQSIPSP

-445 AHLSSSAE
+445 AHPSSSAE

-472 DAMTLLN
+472 DAITLLK

-505 SSCNNHPPTS
+505 CSCNNHPPTS

-525 AVVSGFNLHG
+525 TVVSGFNLHG
-535 DKDLA
+535 GKDLA
-540 TNVLTNEEI
+540 TNALTNEEI
-549 NNHTRNDK
+549 NYHTGNDK
-557 TGLKQNTTSR
+557 TGLKQNTTGR
-567 KLFKEIV
+567 KLFKEIE

-608 DKENKIN
+608 KENKIN
-615 CEETPSKSKTVSS
+615 SEETPSKSKTVSS
-628 SEQDDVIVISPL
+628 NEQDDVIVISPL

-645 PSEVFA
+645 LSEVFA

-686 FQVE
+686 FQLE

>member
-1 MRLVHVKE
+1 
-9 EKIFFTMT
+9 MT

-28 VSELKQVQFPQSELD
+28 VSELKQVHFPQSELD
-43 LKGIAQG
+43 VKGIAQG

-143 KSERKRGRNISHLTS
+143 KGERKRGRSISHLTS

-165 SSSVIKDVVARYDYF
+165 SSSVIKDVMARDDYF

-208 PLVTRVIPDEDHTIM
+208 PLVTRVIPDDDHTIM
-223 NSEDTTRCFSK
+223 NSEDATRCCSK
-234 TADKDD
+234 TAGKKD
-240 SHQSSGTVPSNLV
+240 SHQSSDSVPSNLV
-253 VKSVSDERYFGVK
+253 VKSVSDEHQFGVK

-271 NLEIRSNFCQ
+271 NLEIRSKFCQ

-295 SVTREDQFTES
+295 SVTSEDQFRES
-306 QPKQTK
+306 QPWQTK
-312 SAEALPLEVPLS
+312 TAEALPLEVPLS
-324 FGPNPSIS
+324 CEPNPSIS
-332 VPARIHTIPY
+332 IPATIHTIPY
-342 SERSVLSY
+342 SERSGLSY
-350 PMDLGTTVN
+350 PMDLDTTVN
-359 VGTTGLSRPQAIPLP
+359 VRTRPQSIPSP

-445 AHLSSSAE
+445 AHPSSSAE

-505 SSCNNHPPTS
+505 CSSNNHPPTS

-525 AVVSGFNLHG
+525 TVVSGFNLHG
-535 DKDLA
+535 GKDLA
-540 TNVLTNEEI
+540 TNALTNEEI
-549 NNHTRNDK
+549 NYHTGNDK
-557 TGLKQNTTSR
+557 TGLKQNTTGR
-567 KLFKEIV
+567 KLFKEIE

-596 DKSDNDHDDDDD
+596 DKSDNDHYDDD

-615 CEETPSKSKTVSS
+615 SEETPSKSKTVSS
-628 SEQDDVIVISPL
+628 NEQDDVIVISPL

-645 PSEVFA
+645 LSEVFA

-679 FAAKFNH
+679 CS
-686 FQVE
+686 QI

>member
-1 MRLVHVKE
+1 
-9 EKIFFTMT
+9 MT

-28 VSELKQVQFPQSELD
+28 VSELKQVHFPQSELD

-66 SISLAQYFANKEY
+66 SISLAHYFANKEY

-143 KSERKRGRNISHLTS
+143 KSEGKRGRNISHLTS
-158 KGTTEKE
+158 KGTREKE
-165 SSSVIKDVVARYDYF
+165 SSSVIKDVTARYDYF

-208 PLVTRVIPDEDHTIM
+208 PLVTRMIPDEDHTIM
-223 NSEDTTRCFSK
+223 NSEDATRCCSK
-234 TADKDD
+234 TAGKND

-253 VKSVSDERYFGVK
+253 VKSVSDERQIGVK

-295 SVTREDQFTES
+295 SVTREDQVKES
-306 QPKQTK
+306 QPWQTK

-324 FGPNPSIS
+324 CGPSSSIS

-350 PMDLGTTVN
+350 PMDLDTTVN
-359 VGTTGLSRPQAIPLP
+359 VGTRPQSIPSP

-389 TPVIK
+389 TPVVK
-394 GVHHS
+394 GAHHS

-415 KVPVVEDNLPATK
+415 KVPEVEDNLPPTK

-433 NSSEAVSSVAVS
+433 NLSEVVSSVAVVS
-445 AHLSSSAE
+445 AHPSSSAE
-453 NVTQVVVLKQ
+453 NVTKVVVLKQ

-505 SSCNNHPPTS
+505 CSCNNRPPTS
-515 KESTLQKDIV
+515 EESTLQKGIV

-535 DKDLA
+535 DKDSA
-540 TNVLTNEEI
+540 TNALTNEEI
-549 NNHTRNDK
+549 NNHTGNDK

-582 AVLESSHDNTPSTS
+582 AVLESFHDNTPSTS
-596 DKSDNDHDDDDD
+596 DKSDIDHDDDD
-608 DKENKIN
+608 DKENNIN
-615 CEETPSKSKTVSS
+615 SEETPSKSKTVSS

-645 PSEVFA
+645 LSEVFA

-679 FAAKFNH
+679 FVAKFNH
-686 FQVE
+686 YQLE

>member
-1 MRLVHVKE
+1 
-9 EKIFFTMT
+9 MT

-28 VSELKQVQFPQSELD
+28 VSELKQVHFPQSELD

-143 KSERKRGRNISHLTS
+143 KGERKRGRSISHLTS

-165 SSSVIKDVVARYDYF
+165 SSSVIKDVIARYDYF

-208 PLVTRVIPDEDHTIM
+208 PLVTRVVPDEDHTIM
-223 NSEDTTRCFSK
+223 NSEDATRCCSK
-234 TADKDD
+234 TAGKDD

-271 NLEIRSNFCQ
+271 NLEIRSNFSQ

-306 QPKQTK
+306 QPQQTK
-312 SAEALPLEVPLS
+312 SAEALPLEVPMS
-324 FGPNPSIS
+324 FGPNPPIS

-350 PMDLGTTVN
+350 PIDLDTTDN
-359 VGTTGLSRPQAIPLP
+359 VRTTGLNRPQSIPSP

-415 KVPVVEDNLPATK
+415 KVPVAEDNLPATK

-433 NSSEAVSSVAVS
+433 NSSEAVSSGDS

-491 RMKLLEEACEKKPC
+491 RMKLLEEACEKKTC
-505 SSCNNHPPTS
+505 CSCNNRPPTNE
-515 KESTLQKDIV
+515 ESTLQKDIV
-525 AVVSGFNLHG
+525 AVVSGFNFHG
-535 DKDLA
+535 NKDLA
-540 TNVLTNEEI
+540 TNALPNEEI
-549 NNHTRNDK
+549 NNHTGNDK

-608 DKENKIN
+608 KENN
-615 CEETPSKSKTVSS
+615 MNSEETPSKSKTVSS

-645 PSEVFA
+645 LSEVFA

-686 FQVE
+686 YQLE

>member
-1 MRLVHVKE
+1 
-9 EKIFFTMT
+9 MT

-28 VSELKQVQFPQSELD
+28 VSELKQVHFPQSELD

-66 SISLAQYFANKEY
+66 SISLAQYFANKGY

-143 KSERKRGRNISHLTS
+143 KGERKRGRSISHLTS
-158 KGTTEKE
+158 KGTTERE
-165 SSSVIKDVVARYDYF
+165 SSSVIKDVIARYDYF

-223 NSEDTTRCFSK
+223 NSEDATRCCSK
-234 TADKDD
+234 TAGKDD

-271 NLEIRSNFCQ
+271 NLEIRSNFSQ

-306 QPKQTK
+306 QPQQTK

-350 PMDLGTTVN
+350 PIDLDTTDN
-359 VGTTGLSRPQAIPLP
+359 VRTTGLNRPQSIPSP

-394 GVHHS
+394 GVQHS

-433 NSSEAVSSVAVS
+433 NSSEAVSSGDS

-505 SSCNNHPPTS
+505 CSCNNRPPTNE
-515 KESTLQKDIV
+515 ESTLQKGIV
-525 AVVSGFNLHG
+525 AVVSGFNFHG
-535 DKDLA
+535 NKDLA
-540 TNVLTNEEI
+540 TNALPNEEI
-549 NNHTRNDK
+549 NNHTGNDK

-608 DKENKIN
+608 KENNIN
-615 CEETPSKSKTVSS
+615 SEETPSKSKTVSS

-645 PSEVFA
+645 LSEVFA

-679 FAAKFNH
+679 FATKFNH
-686 FQVE
+686 YQLE

>member
-1 MRLVHVKE
+1 
-9 EKIFFTMT
+9 MT

-28 VSELKQVQFPQSELD
+28 VSELKQVHFPQSELD

-143 KSERKRGRNISHLTS
+143 KGERKRGRSISHLTS

-165 SSSVIKDVVARYDYF
+165 SSSVIKDVIARYDYF

-223 NSEDTTRCFSK
+223 NSEDATRCCSK
-234 TADKDD
+234 TAGKDD

-271 NLEIRSNFCQ
+271 NLEIRSNFSQ

-306 QPKQTK
+306 QPQQTN

-350 PMDLGTTVN
+350 PIDLDTTDN
-359 VGTTGLSRPQAIPLP
+359 VRTTGLNRPQSIPSP

-394 GVHHS
+394 GVQHS

-415 KVPVVEDNLPATK
+415 KVPVAEDNLPATK

-433 NSSEAVSSVAVS
+433 NSSEAVSSGDS

-505 SSCNNHPPTS
+505 CSCNNRPPTNE
-515 KESTLQKDIV
+515 ESTLQKGIV
-525 AVVSGFNLHG
+525 AVVSGFNFHG
-535 DKDLA
+535 NKDLA
-540 TNVLTNEEI
+540 TNALPNEEI
-549 NNHTRNDK
+549 NNHTGNDK

-574 TSAGSGDN
+574 TSAGSGGN

-608 DKENKIN
+608 KENNIN
-615 CEETPSKSKTVSS
+615 SEETPSKSKTVSS

-645 PSEVFA
+645 LSEVFA

-686 FQVE
+686 YQLE

>member
-1 MRLVHVKE
+1 
-9 EKIFFTMT
+9 MT

-28 VSELKQVQFPQSELD
+28 VSELKQVHFPQSELD

-135 HDELNPKT
+135 HDELNPKA
-143 KSERKRGRNISHLTS
+143 KGERKRGRSISHPTS

-165 SSSVIKDVVARYDYF
+165 SSSVIKDVMARDDYF
-180 PGPLPVNTDMKRFQ
+180 PGPLPVDTDMKRFQ

-208 PLVTRVIPDEDHTIM
+208 PLVTRVIPDEDHAIM
-223 NSEDTTRCFSK
+223 NSEDATRCCSK
-234 TADKDD
+234 TAGKND
-240 SHQSSGTVPSNLV
+240 SRQSSGSVPSNLV
-253 VKSVSDERYFGVK
+253 VKSVSDERQFGVK

-295 SVTREDQFTES
+295 SVTSKDQFRES
-306 QPKQTK
+306 QPWQTNT
-312 SAEALPLEVPLS
+312 AEALPLEVPLS
-324 FGPNPSIS
+324 CEPNPSIS

-350 PMDLGTTVN
+350 PMDLDTTVN
-359 VGTTGLSRPQAIPLP
+359 MQTRSQSIPSP
-374 VSMTTA
+374 VCMTTA

-399 TVPILSCQRES
+399 TVPILSCQKES

-433 NSSEAVSSVAVS
+433 NSFEAVSSVAVS
-445 AHLSSSAE
+445 AHPSSSAE

-491 RMKLLEEACEKKPC
+491 RMKLLEEACEKKP
-505 SSCNNHPPTS
+505 SCNCDNRPPTR

-525 AVVSGFNLHG
+525 AVVSGFNVYG
-535 DKDLA
+535 DKNLA
-540 TNVLTNEEI
+540 TNALTSEEI
-549 NNHTRNDK
+549 NNHTGNHK

-582 AVLESSHDNTPSTS
+582 AVLESSHDNTPSTL

-608 DKENKIN
+608 KENNIN
-615 CEETPSKSKTVSS
+615 SEETPSKSKTVSS
-628 SEQDDVIVISPL
+628 SEQDKVIVISPL

-645 PSEVFA
+645 LSEVFA

-686 FQVE
+686 FQLE